1 MEKMYR
7 RYSEYNCVDA
17 TTVYPIT
24 SIELLPF
31 LEPSVLRDRFH
42 SWEGWPLKLIYSISY
57 PTYMIWKWIR
67 SGYCFEPLEIMKWTI
82 VQYWTQIPFHA
93 LSFTLSWWCEWIL
106 NKLTIYHYILGK
118 ANTGSCRALNL
129 LGIYINITK
138 MMFSFILLLTLLRD
152 MNVFTDVRSADVANL
167 NR

>member
-106 NKLTIYHYILGK
+106 NKLTIPLYFRQSQHWFMQGAKFVGHLYKYHKNDVQLHTSSYFVTWYECIYWC
-118 ANTGSCRALNL
+118 SFCRR
-129 LGIYINITK
+129 G
-138 MMFSFILLLTLLRD
+138 
-152 MNVFTDVRSADVANL
+152 
-167 NR
+167 